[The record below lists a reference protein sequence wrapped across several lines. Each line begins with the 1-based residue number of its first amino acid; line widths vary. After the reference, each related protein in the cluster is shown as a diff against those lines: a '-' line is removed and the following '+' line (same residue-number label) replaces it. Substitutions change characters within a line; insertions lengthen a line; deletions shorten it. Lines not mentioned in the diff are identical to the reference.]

1 MKKVLVAGVDQLITN
16 VIVRLLNQMEGYSG
30 VSANST
36 TEMEE
41 SLRASDYDIF
51 LIGAGFD
58 QAQER
63 SMTKEALEIRP
74 NIKVLEHYG
83 GGSGLLKTELEELTR
98 GTKQH

>member
-30 VSANST
+30 VTANST
-36 TEMEE
+36 TEMAE
-41 SLRASDYDIF
+41 SLRASDYDIL

-83 GGSGLLKTELEELTR
+83 GGCGLLITELEELTR
-98 GTKQH
+98 DTKQH